1 MSHLTFKVLE
11 GGDKRWKRLCKGR
24 SSNQKLELI
33 LDDYVQ
39 MRFEIFWDK
48 KLSASFRNKN
58 KEWHVGRGQSIRV
71 PMYLRYDGQVIL
83 IQLQIL

>member
-39 MRFEIFWDK
+39 MRFKIFWDK
-48 KLSASFRNKN
+48 SYQHLLETKTKSGMSGEDK
-58 KEWHVGRGQSIRV
+58 V
-71 PMYLRYDGQVIL
+71 
-83 IQLQIL
+83 